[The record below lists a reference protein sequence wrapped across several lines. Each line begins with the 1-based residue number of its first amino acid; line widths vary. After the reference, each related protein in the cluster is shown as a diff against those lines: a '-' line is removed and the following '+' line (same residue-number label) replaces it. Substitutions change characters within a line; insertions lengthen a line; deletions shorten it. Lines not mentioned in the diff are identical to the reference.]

1 MQNLVSSYEAN
12 APLLQRFI
20 LSSIRKIGLRTL
32 NEKSIQKLF
41 VIFPSLEL
49 IYECDEGFV
58 QISPNYTSFTQD
70 SSVIGADRSYL
81 VNEAAMGKGY
91 CFLDPYISTATGHM
105 CVTVVYATKNGY
117 IFLDFKLRGLLERFD
132 LIESRT
138 GFRRAS
144 RYAYAVIGGGLLF
157 FGLFVVIYGF
167 YSFAAYLF
175 GSHELSLDI
184 VFKPVIALTLGLAVF
199 DLGKTI
205 YEQEVLP
212 KTQHVSESFNAK
224 TLLNF
229 SVSIIIALLI
239 EALLVVFKITISDYR
254 DLPYAATLIAALSAL
269 MLVFSIFVYLVK
281 KSTATDK
288 PEESGRRVQ
297 LDRETGEVR

>member
-1 MQNLVSSYEAN
+1 
-12 APLLQRFI
+12 
-20 LSSIRKIGLRTL
+20 
-32 NEKSIQKLF
+32 
-41 VIFPSLEL
+41 
-49 IYECDEGFV
+49 
-58 QISPNYTSFTQD
+58 
-70 SSVIGADRSYL
+70 
-81 VNEAAMGKGY
+81 
-91 CFLDPYISTATGHM
+91 
-105 CVTVVYATKNGY
+105 
-117 IFLDFKLRGLLERFD
+117 
-132 LIESRT
+132 
-138 GFRRAS
+138 
-144 RYAYAVIGGGLLF
+144 VIGGGLLF